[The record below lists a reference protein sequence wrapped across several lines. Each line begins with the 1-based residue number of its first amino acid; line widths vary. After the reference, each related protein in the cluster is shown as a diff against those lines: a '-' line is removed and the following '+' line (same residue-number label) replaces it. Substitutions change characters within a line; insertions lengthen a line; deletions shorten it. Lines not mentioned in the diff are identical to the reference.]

1 MKEKDIVFVPFTTK
15 MNSLEKL
22 FHEELLN
29 QINKLLL
36 TTKKWLQT
44 TEGLEYLY
52 APEKTYKIR
61 PLIQELENKKLD
73 TRTIF
78 NLLEI
83 NYTLGSSYAHQSIGK
98 IRKTLKGTHQK
109 SFKLLK
115 KGVQKILYNFKQT
128 VIDDIKQLLSKTKE
142 YKENIYELLQDL
154 PNHHYST
161 PITPRTRS
169 EMIARTEMV
178 RSFNNGVFQT
188 YSNYGI
194 EIFEIVNNNDIGVC
208 ETCIGLIQNNPYT
221 LEEITKLLPVHPN
234 CRCFGVIYRLMND
247 IIEEVKNPII
257 VDMFQQ

>member
-29 QINKLLL
+29 QVSKLLY

-44 TEGLEYLY
+44 SNGLEYLNT
-52 APEKTYKIR
+52 PEEENIK
-61 PLIQELENKKLD
+61 PLIELLKQEKLD
-73 TRTIF
+73 TRTLF

-98 IRKTLKGTHQK
+98 VRKSLTGSHQK

-115 KGVQKILYNFKQT
+115 KGVQKILNNFKKT
-128 VIDDIKQLLSKTKE
+128 IIEDIKELLKGANRYRNHLHE
-142 YKENIYELLQDL
+142 MLQDL
-154 PNHHYST
+154 LNHHYST
-161 PITPRTRS
+161 PITPKTRS

-188 YSNYGI
+188 YSNFGI
-194 EIFEIVNNNDIGVC
+194 EIFEIVNYNDVGICDVC
-208 ETCIGLIQNNPYT
+208 IDLINNNPYT

-234 CRCFGVIYRLMND
+234 CRCFGVVYRLMDD
-247 IIEEVKNPII
+247 IIDEVKNPII
-257 VDMFQQ
+257 VDMFKQ